1 MKKTISL
8 LLSLIMFCG
17 ITVHAKIGDIIGRA
31 LNTDIVVY
39 INNYAIPSFAV
50 DGSSCIV
57 AEDLRNFGFDVIW
70 DDISRSLS
78 IKRNKNILVNP
89 MSVTKDAK
97 AGGFFADLLETDIA
111 VYASGISVTSYA
123 MNGYTII
130 PVEELTM
137 FGNVYWIENERALK
151 LWVEGLHIRE
161 AMQPITRRQND
172 TSAYSAFN
180 GIYVGGG
187 ISVPGSIYSIGQWSA
202 VLSNVTEDSMHLSF
216 GQSESDY
223 GVIMTLYRQPN
234 GSYCGYGQPDGWEG
248 YSYITI
254 WIESNNRISLTVSG
268 TADSIGTEI
277 LYRSNNF

>member
-1 MKKTISL
+1 MDVRELWQKMLDELETMIP
-8 LLSLIMFCG
+8 
-17 ITVHAKIGDIIGRA
+17 A
-31 LNTDIVVY
+31 L
-39 INNYAIPSFAV
+39 
-50 DGSSCIV
+50 
-57 AEDLRNFGFDVIW
+57 GFDTLMETTAPVNVTDNKLILCTYSE
-70 DDISRSLS
+70 ISKALVQ
-78 IKRNKNILVNP
+78 KRFLI
-89 MSVTKDAK
+89 
-97 AGGFFADLLETDIA
+97 
-111 VYASGISVTSYA
+111 
-123 MNGYTII
+123 
-130 PVEELTM
+130 
-137 FGNVYWIENERALK
+137 
-151 LWVEGLHIRE
+151 HIRE